1 MNLDRLV
8 EQLKEKIKGN
18 IKITEPMKSHT
29 SWKIGGPVDVMVFP
43 QNQDDISITI
53 SLCRENQVPWM
64 VLGNGSNLLVLD
76 GGIRGVV
83 LKTEGVLT
91 RCTWSSSGVEA
102 EAGVM
107 LPYLAREAAR
117 RGLSGLEW
125 CAGIPATIGG
135 AVVMNAGVGND
146 SFGRYV
152 QGVEVVDDSGKVF
165 CLKAQDLQFGYRFS
179 SLQGKSVVVT
189 AVFLSLV
196 PGDRERSENKIK
208 EYIRKRRVTQP
219 LEYPS
224 AGSVFKNPAGD
235 YAGRLIEAVGGK
247 GLRQGGAEV
256 SRKHANFIVNLGG
269 ASAADVI
276 YLMNELKERVRK
288 EFNTELQTEIR
299 IVGEVR

>member
-1 MNLDRLV
+1 
-8 EQLKEKIKGN
+8 
-18 IKITEPMKSHT
+18 MKNHT
-29 SWKIGGPVDVMVFP
+29 SWKIGGPADVMVFP
-43 QNQDDISITI
+43 QNQDEISIAI
-53 SLCRENQVPWM
+53 SLCRENRVPWM

-91 RCTWSSSGVEA
+91 GCTWSSHGVKA
-102 EAGVM
+102 QAGVM
-107 LPYLAREAAR
+107 LPYLARGAAR

-135 AVVMNAGVGND
+135 AVVMNAGVGTD
-146 SFGRYV
+146 SLGGYV
-152 QGVEVVDDSGKVF
+152 QGVEVVDETGKNF
-165 CLKAQDLQFGYRFS
+165 CLKANELQFSYRFS
-179 SLQGKSVVVT
+179 SLQGKSLVVT
-189 AVFLSLV
+189 AVSLGLF
-196 PGDRERSENKIK
+196 PGDRETSESKIK
-208 EYIRKRRVTQP
+208 EQILKRRAAQP

-224 AGSVFKNPAGD
+224 AGSVFKNPVGD

-256 SRKHANFIVNLGG
+256 SKKHANFIVNLGG

-276 YLMNELKERVRK
+276 FLINELKERVRK
-288 EFNTELQTEIR
+288 TFNIELQTEVR